1 MLPIL
6 LGLILAMCFGLMSFM
21 VYGLE
26 GLSQSGWIDTVFWS
40 LILTGASITLIN
52 EVGQCIVC
60 RIRNLLRL
68 SQFAAFCTD
77 TPCRKPT

>member
-6 LGLILAMCFGLMSFM
+6 SGLILAMLFGLMSFA

-26 GLSQSGWIDTVFWS
+26 GLTEYAWIDTVFWS

-52 EVGQCIVC
+52 EVGQCMLC
-60 RIRNLLRL
+60 RVRHWLKIARL
-68 SQFAAFCTD
+68 EKFCNQLT
-77 TPCRKPT
+77 CAK